1 MEKYEKL
8 EKVGEGTY
16 GKVYKAKD
24 KATGQLVALKK
35 TRLEMDEEGVPPTA
49 LREVSLLQ
57 MLSQSLYIVRLLCVE
72 HVDSKEGKPVLY
84 LVFEYLDTDLKK
96 FIDSHRK
103 GPNPGPMPPS
113 LVQSFMYQLCKGVA
127 HCHSHG
133 VLHRDLKP
141 QNLLLDKERGILK
154 IADLGLGRAFTV
166 PLKSYT
172 HEIVTLWYRAPEVLL
187 GSAHYSTGVDMWS
200 VGCIFAEM
208 ARRQALFPGDSEFQQ
223 LLHIF
228 RLLGTPSDKQ
238 WPGVSSLRD
247 WHVYP
252 QWEPQNLARAV
263 PALEPEGV
271 DLLAKMLKY
280 DPAERISAKAAL
292 DHPYFDTLDK
302 SQVNRGKK
310 IQLTESEIR
319 QLCITAKEV
328 FLRQPNLL
336 ELEAP
341 INVCGDI
348 HGQYPD
354 LLRLFEYGGFPP
366 DANYVFL
373 GDYVDRG
380 KQSIETICLLLA
392 YKVKFPDNFFL
403 LRGNHECASINRIY
417 GFYDEC
423 KRRFSVRLWKLFTD
437 CFNCL
442 PVAAVIDDKIFCMHG
457 GLSPELNS
465 LEQLRAIERPVD
477 VPDQGL
483 LCDLLWSDPDRDIK
497 GWGENDRGVS
507 YTFGADKVAEFLMK
521 HDMDL
526 ICRAHQVVEDGYEF
540 FAERQLVTIFSAP
553 NYCGEF
559 NNAGALMSVDAS
571 LLCSFQIV
579 KPWRGKAPQVE

>member
-24 KATGQLVALKK
+24 KETGQLVALKK

-57 MLSQSLYIVRLLCVE
+57 MLSHSLYVVRLLCVE
-72 HVDSKEGKPVLY
+72 HVDNKHGKPLLY

-103 GPNPGPMPPS
+103 GPDPRPLPLS
-113 LVQSFMYQLCKGVA
+113 LIQSFLYQLCTGVA

-141 QNLLLDKERGILK
+141 QNLLVDKEKGILK

-187 GSAHYSTGVDMWS
+187 GSTHYSTAVDMWSVGCIFDIRLGDFTMRDLKPQNLLVDKEKGILKIADLGLGRAFTVPLKSYTHEIVTLWYRAPEVLLGSTHYSTAVDMWS

-228 RLLGTPSDKQ
+228 RLLGTPTDKQ

-252 QWEPQNLARAV
+252 QWEAQNLARAV
-263 PALEPEGV
+263 PSLGPDGV
-271 DLLAKMLKY
+271 DLLSKMLKY

-292 DHPYFDTLDK
+292 DHPFFDGLDK
-302 SQVNRGKK
+302 SQ
-310 IQLTESEIR
+310 
-319 QLCITAKEV
+319 
-328 FLRQPNLL
+328 F
-336 ELEAP
+336 
-341 INVCGDI
+341 
-348 HGQYPD
+348 
-354 LLRLFEYGGFPP
+354 
-366 DANYVFL
+366 
-373 GDYVDRG
+373 
-380 KQSIETICLLLA
+380 
-392 YKVKFPDNFFL
+392 
-403 LRGNHECASINRIY
+403 
-417 GFYDEC
+417 
-423 KRRFSVRLWKLFTD
+423 
-437 CFNCL
+437 
-442 PVAAVIDDKIFCMHG
+442 
-457 GLSPELNS
+457 
-465 LEQLRAIERPVD
+465 
-477 VPDQGL
+477 
-483 LCDLLWSDPDRDIK
+483 
-497 GWGENDRGVS
+497 
-507 YTFGADKVAEFLMK
+507 
-521 HDMDL
+521 
-526 ICRAHQVVEDGYEF
+526 
-540 FAERQLVTIFSAP
+540 
-553 NYCGEF
+553 
-559 NNAGALMSVDAS
+559 
-571 LLCSFQIV
+571 
-579 KPWRGKAPQVE
+579 